1 MIGKCGYLCCECSC
15 PLMVFIGKKKVHF
28 GELLKSLDSTDA
40 ALRKHLN
47 QQDGSKKLPQPLE
60 KIHVKKASYF

>member
-1 MIGKCGYLCCECSC
+1 
-15 PLMVFIGKKKVHF
+15 MVFIGKKKVHF